1 MKIPRGERYE
11 LCRSVH
17 AEMNAIISASRDKMI
32 GSSMYLAGVDAQT
45 GKYIPNSNSCSL
57 CKRVMINAGIEKVYI
72 RDSEDEYRVISVQ
85 EWVDNDESIDGTRG
99 Y

>member
-1 MKIPRGERYE
+1 
-11 LCRSVH
+11 
-17 AEMNAIISASRDKMI
+17 MI

-45 GKYIPNSNSCSL
+45 GEYIPNSNSCSM

-72 RDSEDEYRVISVQ
+72 RDSQEEYRMIEVR
-85 EWVDNDESIDGTRG
+85 EWVEKDESLEGARG